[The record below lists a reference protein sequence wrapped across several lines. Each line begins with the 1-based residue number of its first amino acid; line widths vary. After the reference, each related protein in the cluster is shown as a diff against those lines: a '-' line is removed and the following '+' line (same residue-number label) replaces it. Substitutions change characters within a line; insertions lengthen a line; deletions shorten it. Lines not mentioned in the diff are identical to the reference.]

1 MGLDVIPHERDI
13 NNISRLEI
21 KYGRGAFET
30 PNRFVNKHDLN
41 SKSGLG
47 VNVTLTKMRN
57 LFINEYRIDLETLQ
71 SIQNTNDYLANVT
84 ARLEDEFNR
93 VDNSNALKALYFS
106 PNKDIIGKI
115 TGGSSIQKNVT
126 DFIIDIIENLSTK
139 IDLYLFRVE
148 LLSNTTLNHSGS
160 DGMTGL
166 LNFLHLNDLNFSPV
180 IPIKNDLAVTNYT
193 ESYMKESSLVPF
205 LSYTYSSYPYARN
218 SYRFIMERLDKIHER
233 NKAIITVGAPRIL
246 GFGTDVSR
254 IHYSNFIISDITA
267 EGYHNG
273 FNKKENNHTMR
284 FRLFDKDNL
293 NLPELNSIKKAP
305 QDYWSDVSS
314 EINENK
320 IEELF
325 FRIINKSPTAEDIKN
340 NRPSY
345 MSRIYENIVSTKEYR
360 KMRDSIRASNLKE
373 YRKSKKEMNSLLES
387 EQL

>member
-21 KYGRGAFET
+21 KYSRGTFET
-30 PNRFVNKHDLN
+30 PNRFINKHDLN

-47 VNVTLTKMRN
+47 INVALTEMRN
-57 LFINEYRIDLETLQ
+57 LFINEYRINLETLQ

-84 ARLEDEFNR
+84 ARLENEFNR

-106 PNKDIIGKI
+106 PNKDVIGKI
-115 TGGSSIQKNVT
+115 TGEPSIRKNVV
-126 DFIIDIIENLSTK
+126 DFIMDIIGNLSTE

-148 LLSNTTLNHSGS
+148 LLSPITLNHFGNG
-160 DGMTGL
+160 GMMDL
-166 LNFLHLNDLNFSPV
+166 LGFLRQKDLNFSPV
-180 IPIKNDLAVTNYT
+180 IPIKEYIAVANYT

-205 LSYTYSSYPYARN
+205 LSYTYSSYSHARN
-218 SYRFIMERLDKIHER
+218 SYRFIMDRLDKIHEK
-233 NKAIITVGAPRIL
+233 NKAIMTVGAPRV
-246 GFGTDVSR
+246 FWTDVSR

-273 FNKKENNHTMR
+273 FNEKENNLTMR

-293 NLPELNSIKKAP
+293 SLPELNNIKKNP
-305 QDYWSDVSS
+305 QDYWPDVSS

-320 IEELF
+320 IEQLF
-325 FRIINKSPTAEDIKN
+325 FRIINNSPTAEDIKN